1 MPVLLK
7 QIIPLGRTLRE
18 YELMFALTAADRSK
32 TILGCGDGPASFN
45 AEWTA
50 QGGRVI
56 SIDPIYEFPGAQI
69 RARFD
74 AVLDDI
80 VAEVEATKARWVWG
94 FQQNPQGLRANRS
107 AAMEGFLAD
116 YDAGKQEGRYQ
127 VAELPSLP
135 FPDDAFDLALCS
147 HLLLLYSHLL
157 SLDFHLASLRELC
170 RVAKEVRVFPL
181 LDMVGNISEHLT
193 ALRLALAREGIE
205 TVIEEVAYEFQK
217 GGNQM
222 LRVMRKS

>member
-1 MPVLLK
+1 
-7 QIIPLGRTLRE
+7 
-18 YELMFALTAADRSK
+18 
-32 TILGCGDGPASFN
+32 
-45 AEWTA
+45 
-50 QGGRVI
+50 
-56 SIDPIYEFPGAQI
+56 
-69 RARFD
+69 
-74 AVLDDI
+74 
-80 VAEVEATKARWVWG
+80 
-94 FQQNPQGLRANRS
+94 
-107 AAMEGFLAD
+107 MEGFLAD

-135 FPDDAFDLALCS
+135 FPDDAFDMALCS